1 MANQSADV
9 VIVGGGVIGCIVAYQ
24 LGKRGISAIV
34 VEQGEIG
41 MQASSAATGM
51 LAPFKPLGKL
61 DDPYL
66 TLQRASLAL
75 FPSLVAELEEL
86 TGISSEYHETG
97 CIRLVRPEQLARL
110 ERWAA
115 AWRDIGVSMQVLQG
129 DDLARVEPA
138 LAEGYQVAVSI
149 PCEPQ
154 VRAVAYMRAV
164 AQAAARTG
172 AVLVSGSQV
181 IGVERDGS
189 RVIAVRTA
197 QGEAITCGS
206 LVVAAGAWSGIAG
219 KLLGLHIPV
228 TPAGGQSIELCQPP
242 RPVAHIIF
250 GEGIYLA
257 PKLDGRLYVGATH
270 EEMGFC
276 PCVSPDGMARLLDTA
291 RRLVPGLS
299 GCRVDRSWAGLRPA
313 TPDRRPILGLA
324 SGWDNVALACG
335 HNGFGILLSPVTG
348 QIIADLLEAGNV
360 PAGAQPFSLS
370 RFGSSA
376 LNVV

>member
-9 VIVGGGVIGCIVAYQ
+9 VIIGGGVIGCAVAYE
-24 LGKRGISAIV
+24 LGKRGMSVIV
-34 VEQGEIG
+34 VEQSEIG

-66 TLQRASLAL
+66 AFQRASLAL

-86 TGISSEYHETG
+86 TGISVEYHETG
-97 CIRLVRPEQLARL
+97 CIRLGHPKQLARL

-115 AWRDIGVSMQVLQG
+115 AWRDAGISMQVLQG
-129 DDLARVEPA
+129 DDLARIEPT

-164 AQAAARTG
+164 AQAAERSG
-172 AVLVSGSQV
+172 AVLISGSQV
-181 IGVERDGS
+181 VGVERDGS
-189 RVIAVRTA
+189 RVIAVRTS
-197 QGEAITCGS
+197 QEEIITCGS
-206 LVVAAGAWSGIAG
+206 LVVAAGAWSGIVG
-219 KLLGLHIPV
+219 DLLGLHIPV
-228 TPAGGQSIELCQPP
+228 TPAGGQSIELCQPL

-250 GEGIYLA
+250 GEGVYLA

-270 EEMGFC
+270 EEMGFY
-276 PCVSPDGMARLLDTA
+276 PRVLPDGTSRLLDA
-291 RRLVPGLS
+291 AQRLVPDLC
-299 GCRVDRSWAGLRPA
+299 GCVVERSWAGLRPS

-324 SGWDNVALACG
+324 PGWDNVVLACG
-335 HNGFGILLSPVTG
+335 HNGFGILLSPVTA
-348 QIIADLLEAGNV
+348 QVIADLLTVGSILT
-360 PAGAQPFSLS
+360 GMQSFSLS

-376 LNVV
+376 LSVA